1 MLDRF
6 RVIAH
11 RGASAHAP
19 ENTLPAFRRAL
30 DEGAREIEIDIR
42 FSSDEE
48 IIVFHD
54 DRLDRKTPLRGR
66 VRHYPAS
73 ALRRADIGS
82 WFDRT
87 HPEASE
93 RFAGTCVVSLRSVFE
108 DLGPR
113 VHYHIE
119 MKGFEDLLPLRAL
132 QLIDEFDL
140 RRCVTMTSFS
150 MRPLRQMRKLTQA
163 LPLCLLLRDSFDA
176 VRSAEF
182 RPQLE
187 GRSTEDVQ
195 DYWIDQ
201 AASEQFQQVG
211 IRAADMSPRA
221 AARSAD
227 RGLSIRGWGV
237 RNRED
242 LSRLHDLG
250 AIGATVDW
258 PGVALEHLE
267 QRLGSHLSNLRT
279 TSSSRWKE

>member
-1 MLDRF
+1 MSAPF

-11 RGASAHAP
+11 RGASAQAP

-30 DEGAREIEIDIR
+30 ADGAKEVELDIR

-54 DRLDRKTPLRGR
+54 DRLDRKTSLRGR
-66 VRHYPAS
+66 VRHYPAA
-73 ALRRADIGS
+73 ALGQADIGT

-87 HPEASE
+87 HPEESV
-93 RFAGTCVVSLRSVFE
+93 RYAGTCVVPLRAVFE
-108 DLGPR
+108 DLGRR

-132 QLIDEFDL
+132 QLIDEFGL
-140 RRCVTMTSFS
+140 RAHVTMTSFS
-150 MRPLRQMRKLTQA
+150 MRPLRQIRRLTPQ
-163 LPLCLLLRDSFDA
+163 LPLCFLLRDSFDA
-176 VRSAEF
+176 VRSPEF
-182 RPQLE
+182 RPELE
-187 GRSTEDVQ
+187 GCSAEEVQ
-195 DYWIDQ
+195 HYWIDQ
-201 AASEQFQQVG
+201 AAAEGFQQVG
-211 IRAADMSPRA
+211 IRAADMGPGT

-227 RGLSIRGWGV
+227 RGLWVRGWGV

-258 PGVALEHLE
+258 PGIALEHL
-267 QRLGSHLSNLRT
+267 QLR
-279 TSSSRWKE
+279 